1 MATKLLSMEKID
13 KRFTSV
19 HALRHVDFDLD
30 EGEIHA
36 LVGENGAGKS
46 TLMKVLVGINSKDSG
61 QIRYM
66 GHLFNPRD
74 PKHALEMGIGII
86 HQELNM
92 MDQLTVAQN
101 IFIGRESTRLGGILL
116 DKRAQN
122 KMASELFTRL
132 KMDIDPTEQVG
143 RLTIG
148 KQQMVEIAKAVS
160 HRLRILILDEP
171 TAALTDSEIEQLGT
185 TLMMQAQEIERL
197 RNEFGLQEEDLNLDL
212 GPLGKLL

>member
-1 MATKLLSMEKID
+1 VRVANKLLSMEKID

-19 HALRHVDFDLD
+19 HALRQVDFDLD

-61 QIRYM
+61 QIRYL

-92 MDQLTVAQN
+92 MDHLTVAQN
-101 IFIGRESTRLGGILL
+101 IFIGRESMKLGGPCSTS
-116 DKRAQN
+116 
-122 KMASELFTRL
+122 ASR
-132 KMDIDPTEQVG
+132 
-143 RLTIG
+143 IG
-148 KQQMVEIAKAVS
+148 APRS
-160 HRLRILILDEP
+160 CSSGSR
-171 TAALTDSEIEQLGT
+171 
-185 TLMMQAQEIERL
+185 
-197 RNEFGLQEEDLNLDL
+197 
-212 GPLGKLL
+212 